1 MEKMKFGLTVIQFI
15 ISIYWFFN
23 YYFFFEVKNILNNFN
38 LCFFFSLF
46 LIFAHSLYWCFF
58 VSVFHNLKAIL
69 DNPIDGIL
77 NFNNRLYRYLTITIL
92 CSIILTCTA
101 YFTNIMGVSVS

>member
-23 YYFFFEVKNILNNFN
+23 YYFFFEVKNILMNCN

-69 DNPIDGIL
+69 DNPIESMSTNFVGSETVL
-77 NFNNRLYRYLTITIL
+77 NACARFDKKIVI
-92 CSIILTCTA
+92 A
-101 YFTNIMGVSVS
+101 KWFKDK